1 MAEEIKLH
9 TARLIV
15 RIPRVEDA
23 QNVFT
28 LMKDKD
34 TAMITGFTP
43 MSNISEAEGK
53 TAKISLRIIEICIL
67 GKYFFACLQAH
78 RTNGS

>member
-15 RIPRVEDA
+15 RTSRVEDA

-28 LMKDKD
+28 LMKGKD

-53 TAKISLRIIEICIL
+53 IRRGISGET
-67 GKYFFACLQAH
+67 CLL
-78 RTNGS
+78 